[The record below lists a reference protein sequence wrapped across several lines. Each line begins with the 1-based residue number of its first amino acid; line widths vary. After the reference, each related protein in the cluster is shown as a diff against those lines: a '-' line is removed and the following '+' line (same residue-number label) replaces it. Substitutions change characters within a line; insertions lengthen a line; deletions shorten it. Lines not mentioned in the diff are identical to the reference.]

1 MKGPFPGQV
10 LTAVGI
16 DPNNGTYPLAYGIV
30 EAESYASWSW
40 FLQNLGEDLDLYVNS
55 NFTFISDRQKG
66 ILPAI
71 AKLFP
76 CAEHRF
82 CLRHIHENMKQQWN
96 GKAYKDHLWKCETA
110 TTVPQFQSAIE
121 ELKNFNQDCYAWLN
135 QIPPQHWSRSHFT
148 GRCHSDVLLNNMCE
162 VFNKQIVEA
171 RDKPIISALE
181 YIRHYLMK
189 RIVHVLKV
197 IEKCEGQLTPTATKT
212 MEKIKHEATQY
223 RVIWNGGNKYE
234 VYGPWNDQVIVD
246 VYARSC
252 SCRRWELTGIPC
264 KHVVATNWNMAL
276 NGANVDL
283 PEKWVDRAYWIET
296 WKTMYMF
303 KVEPIN
309 GKAYWPTYDCPTKLI
324 APTYHKQIGRP
335 KKKRKKCNNPY

>member
-1 MKGPFPGQV
+1 MGSDGGGGSWKLVVEVGLLLDLGGRRSFFDEALLMMVVGGEFMGQEDKVVDDNDIDIDDCAQVIHSDEFSTEDEDDREGAGGSKVKRSREGPFPGQV

-30 EAESYASWSW
+30 KAESYASWSW
-40 FLQNLGEDLDLYVNS
+40 FFQNLGEDLDLYVNS

-71 AKLFP
+71 EKLFP

-82 CLRHIHENMKQQWN
+82 CLRHIHENMKQQWK
-96 GKAYKDHLWKCETA
+96 GKAYKDLIWKCATT
-110 TTVPQFQSAIE
+110 TTVPQFQTAMD

-189 RIVHVLKV
+189 RIVHVLK
-197 IEKCEGQLTPTATKT
+197 
-212 MEKIKHEATQY
+212 
-223 RVIWNGGNKYE
+223 
-234 VYGPWNDQVIVD
+234 
-246 VYARSC
+246 
-252 SCRRWELTGIPC
+252 
-264 KHVVATNWNMAL
+264 
-276 NGANVDL
+276 
-283 PEKWVDRAYWIET
+283 
-296 WKTMYMF
+296 
-303 KVEPIN
+303 
-309 GKAYWPTYDCPTKLI
+309 
-324 APTYHKQIGRP
+324 IGRP
-335 KKKRKKCNNPY
+335 KKKRKKGVDEKSTEGKSKLRRGGKSVTCAK